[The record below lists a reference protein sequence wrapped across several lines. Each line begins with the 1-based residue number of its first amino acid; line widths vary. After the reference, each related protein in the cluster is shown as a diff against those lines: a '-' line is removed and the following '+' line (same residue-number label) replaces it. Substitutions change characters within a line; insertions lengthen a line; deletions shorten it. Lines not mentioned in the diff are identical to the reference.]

1 MLLFHDWAWDVSTLL
16 DEEQRTTLR
25 TLKAATWDLRLLV
38 RAALLSKKKSD
49 PQVMDQYDGEV

>member
-1 MLLFHDWAWDVSTLL
+1 MSTLL

-38 RAALLSKKKSD
+38 RAFLSKKKLD